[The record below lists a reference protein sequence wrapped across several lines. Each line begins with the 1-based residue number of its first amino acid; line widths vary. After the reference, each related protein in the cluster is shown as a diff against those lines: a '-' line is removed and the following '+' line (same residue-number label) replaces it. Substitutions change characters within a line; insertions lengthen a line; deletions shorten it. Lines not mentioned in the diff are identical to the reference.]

1 MKTYEMIITS
11 TNTRIAEQAANILD
25 SMYRKL
31 YNAYG
36 GKRQSGK
43 RDGEYTIK
51 MEYLTS
57 AENWKILTTAF
68 YHKMARIDN
77 HDEIIFNE

>member
-1 MKTYEMIITS
+1 MKQMTITS
-11 TNTRIAEQAANILD
+11 NNVRLAEQAARVLD
-25 SMYRKL
+25 SLYRKV

-36 GKRQSGK
+36 GKRESGK
-43 RDGEYTIK
+43 CNGEYTIK
-51 MEYLTS
+51 MEYLAS
-57 AENWKILTTAF
+57 AENWKILTAAF